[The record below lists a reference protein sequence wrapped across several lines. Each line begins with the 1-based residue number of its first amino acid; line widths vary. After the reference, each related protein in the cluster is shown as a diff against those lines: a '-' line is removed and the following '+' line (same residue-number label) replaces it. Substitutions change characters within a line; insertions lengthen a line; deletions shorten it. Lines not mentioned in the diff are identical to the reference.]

1 MADAVVVGQVIDYTD
16 SVLHQYLGNTVKSSV
31 VATIHK
37 GLKAALGNSKRLS
50 RGATTATP
58 GKPPPSSS
66 PSELLLP
73 KQNPT
78 FKSTDECSDADLPY
92 AEPVQGA
99 AADGISTCF
108 GDKVARCLFSNA
120 WAPRVEGLSH
130 LQKLLQAKRCD
141 IAPATVAAIDAV
153 LQAALSDHALLFL
166 SRQPLVGPVF
176 ILDAMPS
183 LSAPSSTLLANKLHV
198 VLKLLLE
205 FGVHDSTGGGALGLK
220 HVLHPALAACEHK
233 DAAVRHA
240 AIQIFSEAFKVAR
253 PATMPFLNGL
263 ARGAK
268 QKLIA
273 KLVELGVLE
282 SDLLM
287 DEVDDFDSA
296 PTGRPGTSG
305 PRPPT
310 ASGSSTKHRPSLATV
325 SVLAPP
331 SATSSTSTDSALP
344 YGTALTDDQRTDYAR
359 MLAVMGEPIV
369 RCLLDKTWAPRE
381 AAVREIEK
389 QVLLAGAATTS
400 SSSST
405 ATTRWATD
413 APTLVVLSEALE
425 LVLHDTVARVYQCA
439 LRLLQVLSRSC

>member
-1 MADAVVVGQVIDYTD
+1 
-16 SVLHQYLGNTVKSSV
+16 
-31 VATIHK
+31 
-37 GLKAALGNSKRLS
+37 
-50 RGATTATP
+50 
-58 GKPPPSSS
+58 
-66 PSELLLP
+66 
-73 KQNPT
+73 
-78 FKSTDECSDADLPY
+78 
-92 AEPVQGA
+92 
-99 AADGISTCF
+99 
-108 GDKVARCLFSNA
+108 
-120 WAPRVEGLSH
+120 
-130 LQKLLQAKRCD
+130 
-141 IAPATVAAIDAV
+141 
-153 LQAALSDHALLFL
+153 
-166 SRQPLVGPVF
+166 
-176 ILDAMPS
+176 MPS

-198 VLKLLLE
+198 ILKLLLE

-400 SSSST
+400 SPRSSASST

>member
-1 MADAVVVGQVIDYTD
+1 MVDAVVVGQVIDYTD

-141 IAPATVAAIDAV
+141 IVPATVAAIDAV
-153 LQAALSDHALLFL
+153 LQAALSDRVNA
-166 SRQPLVGPVF
+166 V
-176 ILDAMPS
+176 
-183 LSAPSSTLLANKLHV
+183 
-198 VLKLLLE
+198 LLLE

-400 SSSST
+400 SPRSSSSST

>member
-1 MADAVVVGQVIDYTD
+1 MVDAVVVGQVIDYTD

-78 FKSTDECSDADLPY
+78 FKSADECSDADLPY

-141 IAPATVAAIDAV
+141 IVPATVAAIDAV
-153 LQAALSDHALLFL
+153 LQAALSDRVNA
-166 SRQPLVGPVF
+166 V
-176 ILDAMPS
+176 
-183 LSAPSSTLLANKLHV
+183 
-198 VLKLLLE
+198 LLLE

-400 SSSST
+400 SPRSSSSST

>member
-141 IAPATVAAIDAV
+141 IVPATVAAIDAV
-153 LQAALSDHALLFL
+153 LQAALSDRVNAVYEAGLALLMEFVL
-166 SRQPLVGPVF
+166 SYGGGSSSNNSAKQLQDCLRPL
-176 ILDAMPS
+176 
-183 LSAPSSTLLANKLHV
+183 
-198 VLKLLLE
+198 LLLE

-296 PTGRPGTSG
+296 PTARPGTSG

-325 SVLAPP
+325 S
-331 SATSSTSTDSALP
+331 
-344 YGTALTDDQRTDYAR
+344 RTDYAR

-389 QVLLAGAATTS
+389 QVLLAGAAPTSSPRS